1 MIEAVV
7 VDIEGTTSSTA
18 FVTTTLFPYSR
29 EHFAE
34 YLAAHRREPAVE
46 HLVGEVYA
54 EAGEPSG
61 DTDDMRVVEILQR
74 WVDADAKVTPLKTL
88 QGWIWRDGFDRGDLT
103 SHLFDDVAPALRAW
117 HAAGIVL
124 AIFSSGSVDAQRAW
138 FGHSPAGDLQPLIQA
153 YFDTENAGPKRDA
166 DSYRKI
172 ATALGTEAHAIA
184 FLSDARAELDA
195 ARTAGWHAIGV
206 DRPGEPLAAQG
217 FGDHETVTSFA
228 DVDVQALT

>member
-18 FVTTTLFPYSR
+18 FVTTTLFAYSR
-29 EHFAE
+29 DHFAE
-34 YLAAHRREPAVE
+34 YLSAHRDDAALARV
-46 HLVGEVYA
+46 LDGVRT
-54 EAGEPSG
+54 EAGEP
-61 DTDDMRVVEILQR
+61 DADEARVVAILGS

-88 QGWIWRDGFDRGDLT
+88 QGWIWRDGFERGDLT
-103 SHLFDDVAPALRAW
+103 SHLFPDVEPALRAW
-117 HAAGIVL
+117 HARGLTL

-138 FGHSPAGDLQPLIQA
+138 FGHSPAGDLQPLLSA
-153 YFDTENAGPKRDA
+153 YFDTENAGPKRDP

-172 ATALGTEAHAIA
+172 ATALGREANAIA

-195 ARTAGWHAIGV
+195 ARDAGWYVIGV

-217 FGDHETVTSFA
+217 FGDHPTVSSFA
-228 DVDVQALT
+228 GVTFDALS